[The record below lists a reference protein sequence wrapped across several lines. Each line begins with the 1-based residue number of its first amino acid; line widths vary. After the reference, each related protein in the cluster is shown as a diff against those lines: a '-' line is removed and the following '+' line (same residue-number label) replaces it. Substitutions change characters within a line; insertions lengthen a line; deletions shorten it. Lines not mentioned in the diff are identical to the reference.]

1 VCVIYKIGLGD
12 IYCSIKRDFDGAD
25 WGGFS
30 DSGTFWSI
38 VSRGNPLFQ
47 SLDAQVMIRDIIRRF
62 CNLIRSV
69 VMQAVPTGL
78 ASAITPVPTG
88 LASAIT
94 PVPTGLASAITP
106 VPTGLA
112 SAITPVPTGLA
123 SAITPVRSIT
133 LYCYVF
139 GSLDDLFPV
148 DIEVDK
154 TVGHLRNAIFER
166 VAFKDVKANQLA
178 LWQVSSC
185 FELEL
190 RCAHLQQVRVP
201 MLIRPA
207 RELPER
213 IGPICASLSDH
224 AVSLDEPTDTI
235 STLFPED
242 ISQEHL
248 YIVVQVGAGEWFL

>member
-69 VMQAVPTGL
+69 VMQA
-78 ASAITPVPTG
+78 
-88 LASAIT
+88 
-94 PVPTGLASAITP
+94 VPTGLASAITP